1 MRPGYSI
8 CARSQSI
15 RLECL
20 ELNGSTSQT
29 ELTSRGMALIF
40 FIKLII
46 KVFDFIIILNKKEFP
61 LLVHGEDRTRNL
73 SVRSRTPYP
82 LGHADRFVGEFFSH
96 HFRFVLGLNQ

>member
-15 RLECL
+15 RLVCL

-46 KVFDFIIILNKKEFP
+46 KVFDFIIILN
-61 LLVHGEDRTRNL
+61 
-73 SVRSRTPYP
+73 
-82 LGHADRFVGEFFSH
+82 
-96 HFRFVLGLNQ
+96 